1 MASIAQSV
9 FVTLEPIILASASPR
24 RSELLGSAG
33 LVFEVVPSAVQETLR
48 PGESPQAAALR
59 WAADKA
65 ETVGRR
71 HPNEWVLAADTMVVL
86 GEQILGKP
94 QDGEQAAR
102 MLGLLSGC
110 AHHVISGICLLHAGR
125 NFQRLEAVRTEVRF
139 KELTGAEIAAYVQTG
154 EPLDKAGAYGIQG
167 TGAFMV
173 ESVCGS
179 YTNVVGL
186 PLCKTLSWLL
196 ELQVIAPRTSSSNCG
211 V

>member
-1 MASIAQSV
+1 MACIAQSV

-24 RSELLGSAG
+24 RSELLASAG

-48 PGESPQAAALR
+48 EGESPQAAALR

-71 HPNEWVLAADTMVVL
+71 HPNEWVLAADTIVVL
-86 GEQILGKP
+86 GEKILGKP

-110 AHHVISGICLLHAGR
+110 AHRVISGICLLHAER

-167 TGAFMV
+167 MGAFMV